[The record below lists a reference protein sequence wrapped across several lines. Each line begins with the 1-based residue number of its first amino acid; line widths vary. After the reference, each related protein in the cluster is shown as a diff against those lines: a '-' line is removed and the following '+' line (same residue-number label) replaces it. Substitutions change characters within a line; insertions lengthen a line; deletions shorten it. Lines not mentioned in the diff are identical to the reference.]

1 MLINELLEPRLE
13 NQRTDEF
20 VQALLPAAGAVL
32 RGVGSAAV
40 QGAKAVGSAI
50 KTGAQ
55 VAADATKAG
64 AQGVANAVQNG
75 TAAAQAGARQL
86 GNIKDTITSLKGT
99 MQQAGGS
106 VNDPN
111 KLAQALA
118 TQAPGQ
124 PIDPITMKSLQG
136 MIPTIADAMKNPQT
150 ASELKTLLKKGV
162 NADVQQQVQ
171 QQQQQQK
178 TQPGT
183 GTVSPT
189 GSSSSSTPP
198 LS

>member
-1 MLINELLEPRLE
+1 M
-13 NQRTDEF
+13 
-20 VQALLPAAGAVL
+20 
-32 RGVGSAAV
+32 
-40 QGAKAVGSAI
+40 
-50 KTGAQ
+50 
-55 VAADATKAG
+55 
-64 AQGVANAVQNG
+64 
-75 TAAAQAGARQL
+75 
-86 GNIKDTITSLKGT
+86 GNIKDTITALKGT

-150 ASELKTLLKKGV
+150 APELKTLLKKGV
-162 NADVQQQVQ
+162 SADVQQQA